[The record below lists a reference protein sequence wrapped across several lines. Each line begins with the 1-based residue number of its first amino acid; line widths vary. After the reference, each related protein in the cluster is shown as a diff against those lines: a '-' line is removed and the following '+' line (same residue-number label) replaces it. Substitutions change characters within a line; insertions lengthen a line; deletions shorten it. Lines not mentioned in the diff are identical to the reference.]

1 VSPSVS
7 SSVSSIDSRIPIYT
21 RQEAW
26 AYLKRT
32 EPKHASNL
40 ASELTQRVERIIQ
53 QVTESGNHA
62 INQIQQEL
70 HEQPLRELTQSE
82 IQAACDRIQS
92 DSKRRE
98 TIEIAYQRIETFAHA
113 LKKSFGPVQ
122 IQHEGF
128 EVGMTYRPVQRAGCY
143 VPGGRFPLPSTALM
157 TVTTACVAGVPEII
171 LVSPKLVD
179 EVIYAGQLAG
189 ATRFFQVGGAQA
201 IAALAYGTE
210 TIPSV
215 DVIVGPGNA
224 YVTEAKR
231 QLQHQVGIDMLAGP
245 SEVGIIA
252 DAGANPKWVAAD
264 LVSQAEHDPDA
275 RAILMTDSNALAQS
289 VQEEVTL
296 LIQAQ
301 PALPDFLSASIQES
315 AILVFESLEAC
326 ADAANQLAPEH
337 LQLNIGDPPSI
348 RPLLLNYGALFVGY
362 DATVPFGDYM
372 AGPNHTLPTGRTAR
386 YTGGLTPLTF
396 LRPQSW
402 IQASASGCSLLAGQ
416 TASFAEMEGLTGHQY
431 AAKLRM
437 RSS

>member
-1 VSPSVS
+1 M
-7 SSVSSIDSRIPIYT
+7 IPIYT
-21 RQEAW
+21 HQNSW
-26 AYLKRT
+26 DFLKKT
-32 EPKHASNL
+32 APELDADTS
-40 ASELTQRVERIIQ
+40 SEVSKRVVGIIQ
-53 QVTESGNHA
+53 QISQLGDSA
-62 INQIQQEL
+62 INLIQQEL
-70 HEQPLRELTQSE
+70 NEQPLKELTQAE
-82 IQAACDRIQS
+82 IQAACERIHS
-92 DSKRRE
+92 IPTRRE
-98 TIEIAYQRIETFAHA
+98 TIEIAYQRIETFANA

-122 IQHEGF
+122 IQDEGF

-157 TVTTACVAGVPEII
+157 TVTTASVAGVPEII

-210 TIPSV
+210 TIPAV

-231 QLQHQVGIDMLAGP
+231 QLQHRVGIDMLAGP

-252 DAGANPKWVAAD
+252 DSGANPKWVAAD

-275 RAILMTDSNALAQS
+275 RAILMTDSMSLAQS
-289 VQEEVTL
+289 VQAEINL
-296 LIQAQ
+296 LIQAKSE
-301 PALPDFLSASIQES
+301 LPDFLKASIQES
-315 AILVFESLEAC
+315 AILVLDNLEAC
-326 ADAANQLAPEH
+326 AEAANQLAPEH
-337 LQLNIGDPPSI
+337 LQLNIADPPSL

-402 IQASASGCSLLAGQ
+402 IQPSGSGCSLLASQ
-416 TASFAEMEGLTGHQY
+416 TANFAAMEGLTGHQY
-431 AAKLRM
+431 AAELRIQ
-437 RSS
+437 S